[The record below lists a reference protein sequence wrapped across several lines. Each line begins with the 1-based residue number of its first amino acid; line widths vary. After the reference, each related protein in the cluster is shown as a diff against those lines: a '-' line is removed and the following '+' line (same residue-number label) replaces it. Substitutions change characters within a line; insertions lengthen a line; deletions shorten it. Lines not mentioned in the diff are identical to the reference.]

1 MLFGA
6 VEQEPR
12 SRPAWLL
19 DEYAKKVPT
28 LFGGHEYQEPDM
40 SVVDSPYTRN
50 TTVITIGHWIDTP
63 ERSKI
68 VDDTLTALQREFGK
82 NRVQRHDDRWTEW

>member
-6 VEQEPR
+6 AEQVSAPR
-12 SRPAWLL
+12 PSWLV

-28 LFGGHEYQEPDM
+28 LFGGHENHEPDIT
-40 SVVDSPYTRN
+40 VIDSPYTPN
-50 TTVITIGHWIDTP
+50 TTVITIGHWLDTP

-68 VDDTLTALQREFGK
+68 ADDMLSALQREFGK
-82 NRVQRHDDRWTEW
+82 KYVQRHDDQWTEW